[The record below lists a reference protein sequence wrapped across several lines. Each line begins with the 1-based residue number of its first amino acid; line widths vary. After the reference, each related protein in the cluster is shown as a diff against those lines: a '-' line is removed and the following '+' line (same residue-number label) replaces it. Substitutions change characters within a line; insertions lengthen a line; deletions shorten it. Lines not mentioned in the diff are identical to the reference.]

1 MVRYAAD
8 NTITAVF
15 GRGAQLK
22 KEYAGIF
29 KPAEY

>member
-1 MVRYAAD
+1 MVRYAAVK
-8 NTITAVF
+8 TISAVF
-15 GRGAQLK
+15 GRVAQLK